1 MDDIVSS
8 VLRWVGIIVGL
19 FAIASVY
26 SYMRFGS
33 LQPLNYWSFWTMQ
46 SGDKSQK
53 IIEALPTE
61 PLHRRR
67 GPSPSQFFY

>member
-8 VLRWVGIIVGL
+8 VLRWGGIIAGL

-33 LQPLNYWSFWTMQ
+33 LQPLNYWSFWRF
-46 SGDKSQK
+46 SGGDASQK
-53 IIEALPTE
+53 IIEALPTA
-61 PLHRRR
+61 PYHLSSYARRR
-67 GPSPSQFFY
+67 AGA